1 MKYRHIFFDLD
12 HTLWDFDTNA
22 NSTLSTLYN
31 NFKLNNLGVDD
42 IDKFLLEYHVINK
55 QMWLDYELGKVNQQT
70 LRYKRFYDTLL
81 TFGVDNIEL
90 SHQLAVA
97 YLDDLPKRTALM
109 PGALDVIEYLHPKY
123 KLHLITNGF
132 DKVQHQKLIHS
143 NIDKYFKAV
152 ITSEFAGY
160 KKPQKEIYHF
170 AISEVDAYPSNCIMI
185 GDNLD
190 NDVKG
195 AANAGIDQIYY
206 NPEKVSTDF
215 KATFEIN
222 HLAELLK
229 IL

>member
-1 MKYRHIFFDLD
+1 VKYRHIFFDLD